1 MEGPSPLYLTVT
13 GIPTEARPSDDD
25 LFLSCDAQGA
35 WHLNHGEFVSE
46 LEAECARVRD
56 ALAEAIFGDLKAYQD
71 LVPRAPDFLF
81 SAGLNSEAKV
91 SSLDFERVVAAAK
104 EARPINRLL
113 YLADCRKLVAGIE
126 QCTKEAL
133 LLQGEFYRALNL
145 DPTSSPQVDEPDGA
159 RWVSSPAATRIH
171 ATLGF
176 LFVRLHSLL
185 DYSTKLAFEAE
196 HLRTDFSS
204 YPRLASTDI
213 LFSDRKRVAIAR
225 VPGTLF
231 EACEV
236 VSQVELYRDHIIH
249 DGLMD
254 DVPKVYIVVE
264 SGKAVAKFIL
274 LPDMGAEGRLE
285 KFKNRN
291 LFYSRADRINLRLPA
306 LMAEFQQRQL
316 ATLARVRR
324 SLAK

>member
-1 MEGPSPLYLTVT
+1 MDGASTLYLTVT
-13 GIPTEARPSDDD
+13 GIAAEARPSDDD
-25 LFLSCDAQGA
+25 LFLSCGADGA
-35 WHLNHGEFVSE
+35 WHLNLGEFGGE

-71 LVPRAPDFLF
+71 LLPRAPDFLF
-81 SAGLNSEAKV
+81 SAGLNSEANV
-91 SSLDFERVVAAAK
+91 SNLDFERVVAAAK

-113 YLADCRKLVAGIE
+113 YFADCRKLVAGIE

-145 DPTSSPQVDEPDGA
+145 DLAAGEWTDQPDGA
-159 RWVSSPAATRIH
+159 RGVTSPAVIRIH

-213 LFSDRKRVAIAR
+213 LFSDRKRVAMAR

-231 EACEV
+231 EACDV
-236 VSQVELYRDHIIH
+236 VAQVELYRNHVIH

-254 DVPKVYIVVE
+254 DPPKVYVMVE
-264 SGKAVAKFIL
+264 AGKAVAKFVL
-274 LPDMGAEGRLE
+274 LPDRGGEGRLE

-306 LMAEFQQRQL
+306 LVAEFQQRQL

>member
-1 MEGPSPLYLTVT
+1 MEGPSTPYLTVT
-13 GIPTEARPSDDD
+13 GIPVEARPSDDD
-25 LFLSCDAQGA
+25 LFLSCGADGA
-35 WHLNHGEFVSE
+35 WRLNHGEFGAE
-46 LEAECARVRD
+46 LEAECGRVRD

-71 LVPRAPDFLF
+71 LLPRAPDFLF
-81 SAGLNSEAKV
+81 STGLNSEAKV

-104 EARPINRLL
+104 DARPINKLL
-113 YLADCRKLVAGIE
+113 YLADCGKLVSGIE

-145 DPTSSPQVDEPDGA
+145 DLFYSPQADEADGA
-159 RWVSSPAATRIH
+159 RWVTSPAVTRIH

-204 YPRLASTDI
+204 YPRLASIDI
-213 LFSDRKRVAIAR
+213 RFGDRKRVAIAR

-231 EACEV
+231 EACDV
-236 VSQVELYRDHIIH
+236 VTQVDLYRDHIIH

-254 DVPKVYIVVE
+254 DLPKVYIVVE
-264 SGKAVAKFIL
+264 SGKTVAKFIL
-274 LPDMGAEGRLE
+274 LPDRGTEGRLE

-306 LMAEFQQRQL
+306 LVAEFQQRQL

>member
-1 MEGPSPLYLTVT
+1 VEGPSTLHLTVT
-13 GIPTEARPSDDD
+13 GIPVDARPSDDE

-35 WHLNHGEFVSE
+35 WHLNHGEFASE

-56 ALAEAIFGDLKAYQD
+56 ALAEAIFGDLKAFQD
-71 LVPRAPDFLF
+71 LLPRAPEFLF
-81 SAGLNSEAKV
+81 TAGLNSEAKV

-104 EARPINRLL
+104 DARPINRLL
-113 YLADCRKLVAGIE
+113 YFADCRKLVAGIE

-145 DPTSSPQVDEPDGA
+145 DLSASTDEPDGA
-159 RWVSSPAATRIH
+159 RWVTSPAVSRIH

-213 LFSDRKRVAIAR
+213 LFGDRKRVAIAR

-231 EACEV
+231 EACDV
-236 VSQVELYRDHIIH
+236 VAQVELYRDHVIH

-254 DVPKVYIVVE
+254 DLPKVYVVVE
-264 SGKAVAKFIL
+264 SGKTVAKFVL
-274 LPDMGAEGRLE
+274 LPDRGAEGRLE

-316 ATLARVRR
+316 ATLARVRK
-324 SLAK
+324 SLAR